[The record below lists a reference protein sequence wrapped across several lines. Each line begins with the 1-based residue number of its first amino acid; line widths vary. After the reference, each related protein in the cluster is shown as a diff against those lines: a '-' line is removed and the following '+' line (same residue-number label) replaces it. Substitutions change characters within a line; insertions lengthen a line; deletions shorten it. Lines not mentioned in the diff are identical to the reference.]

1 MTRYE
6 THFQKSARGN
16 DCGSACVV
24 PAADDFYVDVRR
36 FAAVRPRHVPKAETL
51 RETAYELC
59 AKLYG
64 PNDKEPKWDDDGAT
78 QDMTFGNN
86 DFTVKGVQLQST
98 KQEVKVSQNGTEKT
112 EKYVFHRYCNKEEEG
127 TTNP

>member
-24 PAADDFYVDVRR
+24 PAAYAFHGHVCCL
-36 FAAVRPRHVPKAETL
+36 AAVRP
-51 RETAYELC
+51 
-59 AKLYG
+59 KLYG